1 MSKEKITILNKEKQE
16 FFLLNNEFI
25 TFVNHASVI
34 FTYKNIRLMTDPW
47 LFGSAFNNGW
57 ELLSKSQFEINDFQN
72 ITHIWFSHEHPDHFH
87 PLVLSSIPEHLRKNI
102 TILFQNTLDHR
113 VTKKCEQLNFKNV
126 IEMNPQEYLS
136 LSDEFKIKCVPN
148 GTYDSW
154 FYAEIGSKK
163 ILNIN
168 DCMVDSLSQAK
179 IVKNLIGD
187 VDILLTQFGYA
198 SWVGDPDD
206 VHLRKNASFEK
217 LQRIKIQDTVFCPK
231 FIIPFASFVKF
242 SHIDNFYMNDKMN
255 KIDDAEKF
263 ILEHTDSIPVVLYPG
278 DTWSGNEEIDNS
290 FAINKYQNDYN
301 KKLELNDNPKI
312 IQFDELNTNAKSYI
326 DNIKKRNNWAIV
338 KFLHKINFFKS
349 SYIYLKDL
357 NQTFSFNLIDGL
369 EKSNI
374 DKTRVDIITD
384 SDSLSFALCFDYG
397 MDSLF
402 VNARFRTSGGKI
414 MNFFRLFL
422 IGTLNNNGRTF
433 PMGVIGFLFHERSM
447 WKTKFLEIILGKYAL
462 K

>member
-1 MSKEKITILNKEKQE
+1 
-16 FFLLNNEFI
+16 
-25 TFVNHASVI
+25 
-34 FTYKNIRLMTDPW
+34 MTDPW

-57 ELLSKSQFEINDFQN
+57 ELLSESKFEISDFQN

-87 PLVLSSIPEHLRKNI
+87 PLVLSSIPETLRKNI
-102 TILFQNTLDHR
+102 TILFQDTLDHR
-113 VTKKCEQLNFKNV
+113 VANKCRQLNFKEI
-126 IEMNPQEYLS
+126 IEMKPKEYVS
-136 LSDEFKIKCVPN
+136 LSDDFKIKCVPN

-154 FYAEIGSKK
+154 FYALIGSKK

-168 DCMVDSLSQAK
+168 DCMVDSISQAK
-179 IVKNLIGD
+179 IVKKLTGD

-206 VHLRKNASFEK
+206 VQLRKDASSEK
-217 LQRIKIQDTVFCPK
+217 LQRIKIQDDVFNPK

-242 SHIDNFYMNDKMN
+242 SHIDNFYMNDEMN

-263 ILEHTDSIPVVLYPG
+263 IQNYTNSTPVVLYPG
-278 DTWSGNEEIDNS
+278 DVWSGEEKIDNS
-290 FAINKYQNDYN
+290 SPIAKYRIDYE
-301 KKLELNDNPKI
+301 KKPKLNTTSNS
-312 IQFDELNTNAKSYI
+312 IQFEELKTIANSYI
-326 DNIKKRNNWAIV
+326 SNIKKRNNWEIV
-338 KFLHKINFFKS
+338 KLLHVMNFFKTTFVF
-349 SYIYLKDL
+349 IKDL
-357 NQTFSFNLIDGL
+357 NETYSFNLIDGL
-369 EKSNI
+369 QRQVLEKSE
-374 DKTRVDIITD
+374 VDIITD
-384 SDSLSFALCFDYG
+384 SDSFALALSFDYG